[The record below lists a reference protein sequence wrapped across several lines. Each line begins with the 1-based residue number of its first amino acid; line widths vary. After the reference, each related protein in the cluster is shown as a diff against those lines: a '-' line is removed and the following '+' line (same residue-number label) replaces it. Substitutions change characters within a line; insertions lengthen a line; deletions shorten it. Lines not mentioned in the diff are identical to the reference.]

1 MREYKLTCGLW
12 LPMPVQDVFPFFA
25 DAANLS
31 RITPPWLKFTVTSPQ
46 PIAIE
51 AGCTLD
57 YTIRWL
63 GIPMKW
69 RTLIPLYEPPLQF
82 KDQQISGPYAK
93 WVHLHSF
100 DSRDSGTV
108 VHDEVQYRLPWGFV
122 GHMAH
127 ALLVRRQLE
136 GIFNFRQ
143 RSLTSIL
150 LADNKQAARV
160 IEPVRIV
167 SLEVFDPLKT

>member
-12 LPMPVQDVFPFFA
+12 LPIPVDKVFPFFA

-31 RITPPWLKFTVTSPQ
+31 RITPPWLRFTVTSPQ
-46 PIAIE
+46 PMVIE
-51 AGCTLD
+51 TGCTID

-69 RTLIPLYEPPLQF
+69 RTLIPLYEPPLRF

-100 DSRDSGTV
+100 ESKDGGTV
-108 VHDEVQYRLPWGFV
+108 VHDEVEYRLPWSFA
-122 GHMAH
+122 GHIAH
-127 ALLVRRQLE
+127 TLLVRRQLE

-143 RSLTSIL
+143 QSLVNLL
-150 LADNKQAARV
+150 LAGNTQAARV
-160 IEPVRIV
+160 IERVNIV
-167 SLEVFDPLKT
+167 SREVVDP